1 LSLCWAPFVFVLSS
15 PTYWFLEQHIG
26 FSEARFLCVNVIFGA
41 LKRCPNDDVYLNGA
55 LNTDAKMMFRAV
67 RRGSYVL
74 SFMNWIC
81 LADGAII
88 FQVVL
93 VYTEHSYNIYV
104 GLAEPY
110 VYIWCL
116 YTVFLAGNC

>member
-1 LSLCWAPFVFVLSS
+1 
-15 PTYWFLEQHIG
+15 LEQHIG